1 MDMKTL
7 KEFMN
12 SSNSIYLILP
22 PVALWAVTPFFET
35 GAMFAVCLGIAAIAF
50 ALLAVKDYYDERH
63 TNPWLKTKPEADRPL
78 APYEAGMVDKILHEE
93 STVSPLPILLI
104 TKGCLK

>member
-78 APYEAGMVDKILHEE
+78 APYEAGMVDKILHE
-93 STVSPLPILLI
+93 V
-104 TKGCLK
+104 

>member
-63 TNPWLKTKPEADRPL
+63 TNPWLKTKPEADRPN
-78 APYEAGMVDKILHEE
+78 APYEAGMVDTILKE
-93 STVSPLPILLI
+93 VSKRFQFQFLI
-104 TKGCLK
+104 KMKGCLK

>member
-50 ALLAVKDYYDERH
+50 ALLAVKDYYDDKAHKSVAE
-63 TNPWLKTKPEADRPL
+63 NQ
-78 APYEAGMVDKILHEE
+78 AGSRQTACTI
-93 STVSPLPILLI
+93 
-104 TKGCLK
+104 

>member
-22 PVALWAVTPFFET
+22 PVALWAVTPFFGT
-35 GAMFAVCLGIAAIAF
+35 GAMFA
-50 ALLAVKDYYDERH
+50 ALELPRL
-63 TNPWLKTKPEADRPL
+63 PSRCWQS
-78 APYEAGMVDKILHEE
+78 KI
-93 STVSPLPILLI
+93 IMM
-104 TKGCLK
+104 KGTQIRG